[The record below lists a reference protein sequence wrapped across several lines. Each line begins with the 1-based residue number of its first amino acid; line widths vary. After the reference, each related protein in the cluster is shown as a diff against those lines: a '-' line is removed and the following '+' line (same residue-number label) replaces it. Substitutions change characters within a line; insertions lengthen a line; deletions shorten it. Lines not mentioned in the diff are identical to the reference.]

1 MLPNAH
7 GVIGGGLAA
16 LMIAI
21 AVVDARRFIIPDELT
36 AAALALGFLHAGIQ
50 GADLIV
56 EALASA
62 ALRGAVLALAF
73 LSLRV
78 LYRRIRG
85 REGIG
90 LGDVKLAG
98 VAGVWLDWW
107 MAPVAIE
114 DRRAGSPRSLRHET
128 FIQGP
133 GLSARRVSMPFG
145 LFFAPA
151 IWLGWLLESTIFLI
165 PCRDLRC
172 NKLAG
177 VRELDLSER
186 CADQRLSARLR
197 DFELGLTVG
206 GLEHGEGCKAFH
218 RRVGTLAFGRSMR
231 EQCRPFGGADQECP
245 RVRMLP
251 RRGRPNCRP
260 RRGGPRRTPC

>member
-1 MLPNAH
+1 MLTRWSTLISQTLTTTRTLEEITILIALASSIAASLILLPNAY

-21 AVVDARRFIIPDELT
+21 AIVDARRFIIPDELT

-50 GADLIV
+50 DSDMVV

-62 ALRGAVLALAF
+62 ALRGAVLAFAF

-90 LGDVKLAG
+90 LGDVKLAS

-114 DRRAGSPRSLRHET
+114 IAALAALAVYAMRLLYGGGSVRSMTKL
-128 FIQGP
+128 
-133 GLSARRVSMPFG
+133 PFG

-151 IWLGWLLESTIFLI
+151 IWLGWLLESTLFPI
-165 PCRDLRC
+165 P
-172 NKLAG
+172 
-177 VRELDLSER
+177 
-186 CADQRLSARLR
+186 SASL
-197 DFELGLTVG
+197 L
-206 GLEHGEGCKAFH
+206 
-218 RRVGTLAFGRSMR
+218 
-231 EQCRPFGGADQECP
+231 Q
-245 RVRMLP
+245 
-251 RRGRPNCRP
+251 
-260 RRGGPRRTPC
+260 